1 VKTSR
6 QNRRKT
12 VLFASALV
20 LAAAGAVALVVQ
32 DQGAMIDPAGLS
44 TRVRQAAN
52 KAVPGIRITK
62 ARRDGV
68 LNGLG
73 QSVGGFNA
81 EGRKVQVF
89 FNVIG
94 QVETV
99 RATYRPEDAPEGI
112 RKVMGSNLGRPGS
125 VTRLLKFTRAD
136 GTNASWQVIGLDPSR
151 PGRAG
156 TAERPLYAIAFAK
169 R

>member
-1 VKTSR
+1 MNTSR

-20 LAAAGAVALVVQ
+20 LAAAGAVALVVL
-32 DQGAMIDPAGLS
+32 DQGAAIDPAGLS
-44 TRVRQAAN
+44 TRVRQAAA

-68 LNGLG
+68 LGGLG
-73 QSVGGFNA
+73 YSVGGVNA
-81 EGRKVQVF
+81 DGRKVQVF

-99 RATYRPEDAPEGI
+99 LTTYRPEDAPESI
-112 RKVMGSNLGRPGS
+112 RKVIAPNLSRPGS
-125 VTRLLKFTRAD
+125 VTRLLKFTSGD
-136 GTNASWQVIGLDPSR
+136 GTHASWQVMGYDPTL

-156 TAERPLYAIAFAK
+156 TAERPLTAIAFDK